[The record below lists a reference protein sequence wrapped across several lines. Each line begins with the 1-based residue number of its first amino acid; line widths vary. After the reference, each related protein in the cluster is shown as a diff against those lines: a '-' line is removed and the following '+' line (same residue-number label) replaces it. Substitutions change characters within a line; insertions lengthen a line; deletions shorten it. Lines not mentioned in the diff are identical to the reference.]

1 LKMVRVP
8 VEWTRWSRAIVAGV
22 GVIGVTVIVLVLAST
37 AHEGRADAKRTE
49 SDAAALR
56 PALTVTTAKAE
67 RRALPAI
74 IDTSGAVAAWQEAII
89 SARVAGPALISV
101 DANVGD
107 LIHKGQ
113 VLARFDDAELR
124 ADVAK
129 AEANLAQAKANA
141 QQADAY
147 RDRSLA
153 VGKSGA
159 LSEQSLLQSTTQAAM
174 ADAQVAQAEA
184 TLMTERLKLAYSA
197 VTAPDDGVIS
207 ARSAA
212 LGTVAQ
218 AGTELFRLIRRGRL
232 EWRAELSSAQVSGVK
247 QGLAVD
253 VHLPDGQTA
262 TGHVRQLA
270 PTLSSDT
277 RLVLVYVDLDHTA
290 SARPGMYAS
299 GTIQTAVRDITT
311 VPGESIVIRDG
322 RSYVLR
328 LNGNQVQ
335 QTAVEVGARQGPFAE
350 IISGVAPGDT
360 VVVRGVGFVNDHDIV
375 RVENLAPIQ

>member
-1 LKMVRVP
+1 MVRAP
-8 VEWTRWSRAIVAGV
+8 VWWIHWRRGVVAGV
-22 GVIGVTVIVLVLAST
+22 GVIGVIVIMLVVATT
-37 AHEGRADAKRTE
+37 AREGRADAKRAE

-67 RRALPAI
+67 RRALPAVI
-74 IDTSGAVAAWQEAII
+74 EASGAVAAWQEASI
-89 SARVAGPALISV
+89 SARVAGLALISV

-107 LIHKGQ
+107 VIRKGQ

-124 ADVAK
+124 AEVAK
-129 AEANLAQAKANA
+129 AEANLAEADANA

-147 RDRSLA
+147 RDRARA

-174 ADAQVAQAEA
+174 ADAQVAQAKA
-184 TLMTERLKLAYSA
+184 TLNAARLKLTYTM

-207 ARSAA
+207 SRTAA
-212 LGTVAQ
+212 LGAVAQ
-218 AGTELFRLIRRGRL
+218 AGSELFRFIRQGRL
-232 EWRAELSSAQVSGVK
+232 EWRAELNPAQITGVK
-247 QGLAVD
+247 QGLPVS

-270 PTLSSDT
+270 PTLSNDT

-299 GTIQTAVRDITT
+299 GTIQTEVRDITA

-322 RSYVLR
+322 RPYVLR

-335 QTAVEVGARQGPFAE
+335 QLAVEVGARQGPFAE
-350 IISGVAPGDT
+350 IIAGISPGDT
-360 VVVRGVGFVNDHDIV
+360 VVVRGAGFVNDHDIV
-375 RVENLAPIQ
+375 RVENGT

>member
-1 LKMVRVP
+1 
-8 VEWTRWSRAIVAGV
+8 
-22 GVIGVTVIVLVLAST
+22 
-37 AHEGRADAKRTE
+37 
-49 SDAAALR
+49 
-56 PALTVTTAKAE
+56 
-67 RRALPAI
+67 
-74 IDTSGAVAAWQEAII
+74 
-89 SARVAGPALISV
+89 
-101 DANVGD
+101 
-107 LIHKGQ
+107 
-113 VLARFDDAELR
+113 
-124 ADVAK
+124 
-129 AEANLAQAKANA
+129 
-141 QQADAY
+141 
-147 RDRSLA
+147 
-153 VGKSGA
+153 
-159 LSEQSLLQSTTQAAM
+159 M

-184 TLMTERLKLAYSA
+184 TLMAERLKLAHSA

-218 AGTELFRLIRRGRL
+218 AGTELFRFIRRGRL
-232 EWRAELSSAQVSGVK
+232 EWRAELSSAQVPGVK

-299 GTIQTAVRDITT
+299 GTIQTAVRDIMT

-335 QTAVEVGARQGPFAE
+335 QTAVEVGARQGPLAE
-350 IISGVAPGDT
+350 IISGVVSGDT
-360 VVVRGVGFVNDHDIV
+360 VVVRGAGFVNDHDIV

>member
-1 LKMVRVP
+1 M
-8 VEWTRWSRAIVAGV
+8 AG
-22 GVIGVTVIVLVLAST
+22 L
-37 AHEGRADAKRTE
+37 
-49 SDAAALR
+49 
-56 PALTVTTAKAE
+56 
-67 RRALPAI
+67 
-74 IDTSGAVAAWQEAII
+74 
-89 SARVAGPALISV
+89 ALISV

-107 LIHKGQ
+107 VIRKGQ

-129 AEANLAQAKANA
+129 AEANLAQAEANA

-147 RDRSLA
+147 RDRALA

-174 ADAQVAQAEA
+174 ADAQVAQAKA
-184 TLMTERLKLAYSA
+184 TLNAARLKLTYTM

-207 ARSAA
+207 SRTAA
-212 LGTVAQ
+212 LGAVAQ
-218 AGTELFRLIRRGRL
+218 AGSELFRFIRQGRL
-232 EWRAELSSAQVSGVK
+232 EWRAELNPAQITGVK
-247 QGLAVD
+247 QGLAVS

-299 GTIQTAVRDITT
+299 GAIQTEVRDITA

-322 RSYVLR
+322 RPYVLR

-335 QTAVEVGARQGPFAE
+335 QLAVEVGARQGPFAE
-350 IISGVAPGDT
+350 IIAGISPGDT
-360 VVVRGVGFVNDHDIV
+360 VVVRGAGFVNDHDIV
-375 RVENLAPIQ
+375 RVENGT

>member
-1 LKMVRVP
+1 MVRVP
-8 VEWTRWSRAIVAGV
+8 VGWIRWRRVLVAGV
-22 GVIGVTVIVLVLAST
+22 GVIAVTAIVLVLAST
-37 AHEGRADAKRTE
+37 AHESRADAKRAE
-49 SDAAALR
+49 NDAAALR

-74 IDTSGAVAAWQEAII
+74 IEASGAVAAWQEASI
-89 SARVAGPALISV
+89 SARVAGLALISV

-107 LIHKGQ
+107 FIHKGQ

-174 ADAQVAQAEA
+174 ADAQVEQAQA
-184 TLMTERLKLAYSA
+184 TLVAARLKLAYTV

-207 ARSAA
+207 SRSAA
-212 LGTVAQ
+212 LGAVSQ
-218 AGTELFRLIRRGRL
+218 AGTELFRFIRRGRL
-232 EWRAELSSAQVSGVK
+232 EWRAELNPTQVSGVK

-262 TGHVRQLA
+262 TGHVRQIA
-270 PTLSSDT
+270 PTLSSET
-277 RLVLVYVDLDHTA
+277 RLVLVYVDLDHSA

-299 GTIQTAVRDITT
+299 GTIKTAVRDITT

-322 RSYVLR
+322 RPYVLR
-328 LNGNQVQ
+328 LHGNQVQ
-335 QTAVEVGARQGPFAE
+335 QTAVEVGARQGAFAE
-350 IISGVAPGDT
+350 IIAGIAPGDT
-360 VVVRGVGFVNDHDIV
+360 VVVRGAGFVNDHDVV
-375 RVENLAPIQ
+375 RVQNGI

>member
-1 LKMVRVP
+1 MARVP
-8 VEWTRWSRAIVAGV
+8 ALWIHWRRAVVVGV
-22 GVIGVTVIVLVLAST
+22 GVISVIAIVLIVAIT
-37 AHEGRADAKRTE
+37 AHEGRADAKRAE
-49 SDAAALR
+49 SNTAALR

-67 RRALPAI
+67 RRALPAVI
-74 IDTSGAVAAWQEAII
+74 EASGAVAAWQEASI
-89 SARVAGPALISV
+89 SARVAGLALISV

-107 LIHKGQ
+107 VIRKGQ

-129 AEANLAQAKANA
+129 AEADLAQAEANA

-147 RDRSLA
+147 RDRALA

-159 LSEQSLLQSTTQAAM
+159 LSQQSLLQSTTQAAM
-174 ADAQVAQAEA
+174 ADAQVAQVQA
-184 TLMTERLKLAYSA
+184 TLMAARLKLTYAM
-197 VTAPDDGVIS
+197 VTAPDNGVIS
-207 ARSAA
+207 SRTAA
-212 LGTVAQ
+212 LGAVAQ
-218 AGTELFRLIRRGRL
+218 AGSELFRFIRQGRL
-232 EWRAELSSAQVSGVK
+232 EWRAELNSTQVSGVK
-247 QGLAVD
+247 QGLPVR

-277 RLVLVYVDLDHTA
+277 RLVLVYVDLDHAA

-299 GTIQTAVRDITT
+299 GAIQTEVRDVTA

-322 RSYVLR
+322 RPYVLR

-335 QTAVEVGARQGPFAE
+335 QLAVEVGARQGPFAE
-350 IISGVAPGDT
+350 IIAGISPGDT
-360 VVVRGVGFVNDHDIV
+360 VVVRGAGFVNDRDIV
-375 RVENLAPIQ
+375 RVENGT

>member
-1 LKMVRVP
+1 MVRVP
-8 VEWTRWSRAIVAGV
+8 VWWIHWCRANVAGV
-22 GVIGVTVIVLVLAST
+22 GIIGVTVTVIVLALATT
-37 AHEGRADAKRTE
+37 AHEGRADAKRAE
-49 SDAAALR
+49 SNDAALR

-67 RRALPAI
+67 RRALPAVI
-74 IDTSGAVAAWQEAII
+74 ETSGAIAAWQEASI

-101 DANVGD
+101 DANIGD
-107 LIHKGQ
+107 VIRKGQ

-129 AEANLAQAKANA
+129 AEANLAQAQANA

-147 RDRSLA
+147 RDRALA

-159 LSEQSLLQSTTQAAM
+159 LSEQSLLQGTTQAAM
-174 ADAQVAQAEA
+174 ADAQVAQAQA
-184 TLMTERLKLAYSA
+184 SLMAARLKLSYTV

-207 ARSAA
+207 SRTAA
-212 LGTVAQ
+212 LGAVSQ
-218 AGTELFRLIRRGRL
+218 ASTELFRFIRRGRL
-232 EWRAELSSAQVSGVK
+232 EWRAELNSTQVSGVK
-247 QGLAVD
+247 QGLAVN
-253 VHLPDGQTA
+253 VHLPDGETA

-299 GTIQTAVRDITT
+299 GTIQTAVRNITT

-322 RSYVLR
+322 RPYVLR

-335 QTAVEVGARQGPFAE
+335 QTAVDVGARQGPFAE
-350 IISGVAPGDT
+350 IIAGIAPGDT
-360 VVVRGVGFVNDHDIV
+360 VVVRGAGFVNDHDIV
-375 RVENLAPIQ
+375 RVENGT